1 MNNDRVQLEHVFG
14 NVEHQRE
21 AAEIFKE
28 ALSIKTKIVDL
39 IIHTYG
45 INTSKIYISS
55 DYEVTFLDPKSFLFF
70 YFRNSVLYVFSQ
82 IFVV

>member
-21 AAEIFKE
+21 AAEILKE

-39 IIHTYG
+39 IIHNYG
-45 INTSKIYISS
+45 IITYTSE
-55 DYEVTFLDPKSFLFF
+55 YEVTFLDPKGFLFF
-70 YFRNSVLYVFSQ
+70 YFRKSLYYIFSRK
-82 IFVV
+82 FSL